1 MQRQKT
7 QLSNYDHVPLPNSIH
22 RYDQVVYSCA
32 LLADLKLLPA
42 GDMTEIGEK
51 GVNLS
56 GGQQQ
61 RVSLARA
68 AYAYSDVILLDDP
81 LSAVDAVVGEH
92 IFRYHLQYC

>member
-1 MQRQKT
+1 MW
-7 QLSNYDHVPLPNSIH
+7 V
-22 RYDQVVYSCA
+22 
-32 LLADLKLLPA
+32 
-42 GDMTEIGEK
+42 GEK

-81 LSAVDAVVGEH
+81 L
-92 IFRYHLQYC
+92 RYI